1 MSKRSNKSL
10 MPEAKAALNNFKNE
24 VASELGLSSKVQSSG
39 WANMT
44 SKECGSVGGQMVKKM
59 IAQAEQSM
67 SNK

>member
-1 MSKRSNKSL
+1 MSRRSNKTL
-10 MPEAKAALNNFKNE
+10 LPEAKTALNSFKNE
-24 VASELGLSSKVQSSG
+24 VASELGLSSKIQSQG